1 MFSECSWNSM
11 DSFAEIENCLDVCA
25 WILLRCS
32 VLALCAFASA
42 SVPRLCVRVQFTV
55 TFYPTTWLCFLRH
68 GKDNNAFCYDSRHTI
83 AQPHNHALSPSL
95 SLTHTHTHSL
105 IHSRPYD
112 AHRCSQQSD
121 SLIDDQHHLQCLNN
135 VCRRLHIGRGR
146 AHITVMI
153 CCTGHC
159 AL

>member
-1 MFSECSWNSM
+1 MLGCV
-11 DSFAEIENCLDVCA
+11 CLDSIAMLCSCSVCVCFCVCPSAVRARAVYSDFLPDNLALFLEA
-25 WILLRCS
+25 WQRQQRLLLR
-32 VLALCAFASA
+32 
-42 SVPRLCVRVQFTV
+42 FT
-55 TFYPTTWLCFLRH
+55 THHRPATQ
-68 GKDNNAFCYDSRHTI
+68 SRTQSITLTH
-83 AQPHNHALSPSL
+83 
-95 SLTHTHTHSL
+95 THTHTHSL
-105 IHSRPYD
+105 IHSRPYE